1 MEVSSI
7 ELEAQQFDFAQLKKD
22 LFLKKN
28 SKASRTQSPRPL
40 PSSGA
45 HYNNKRDD
53 WKAIVWFGRAKC
65 SRTTVQC

>member
-40 PSSGA
+40 PSSGT
-45 HYNNKRDD
+45 HYNNT
-53 WKAIVWFGRAKC
+53 GRLE
-65 SRTTVQC
+65 SRSMVHTMELLFVVVD